1 MSRYCLPPHVIA
13 DEDNEDPQCSACL
26 RPVLLGIMMIMKVEE
41 INLAKE
47 HVDDYSDQEV
57 LEEEKY

>member
-1 MSRYCLPPHVIA
+1 MKMMNV
-13 DEDNEDPQCSACL
+13 
-26 RPVLLGIMMIMKVEE
+26 IMMIMKVEE

-47 HVDDYSDQEV
+47 DVDDYSDQEV